1 MERRVRI
8 GKRVALTAVLSV
20 VAISMTTGQA
30 GASTVRGFDG
40 KTISVGGIWA
50 PQNFSGAQTGAQAY
64 INQVNKTNYL
74 NGIKLKFAGF
84 VNDGNDPA
92 TALSGIRQLINQYQ
106 VFAVVP
112 DLSDVNP
119 GSYMK
124 SQQLPYVG
132 GGFDGT
138 YCSTKV
144 TTTLWGFSSGG
155 CLVPTTPPVMS
166 NTYSKYYSYVKAK
179 TGSAHPTDALFSSN
193 DQSGATSVKLS
204 TVSAKGAGF
213 NVVYAKASVPTTAS
227 DYTPYVQQLLTSN
240 HGKQPQAISC
250 QLTAQ
255 CIPMWTA
262 LKNAGYTGSFWSPL
276 GPIAALASTMAGTVT
291 LATYNNAPN
300 PGLTTMQNAM
310 NAVVPNTQLT
320 GYANVPAYFDTAMF
334 AKAVHTV
341 QSRKQAITPQNVQK
355 ALSTMTFS
363 IPGLVGPITYPAS
376 TVAGTPYCSQLL
388 AYTGGT
394 TKSIYSYSCS
404 TKLFK
409 VTPQAEQVG

>member
-1 MERRVRI
+1 MALSATAI
-8 GKRVALTAVLSV
+8 GVATS
-20 VAISMTTGQA
+20 QA
-30 GASTVRGFDG
+30 GAATVRGFDG
-40 KTISVGGIWA
+40 KTISIGGIWA

-74 NGIKLKFAGF
+74 NGIKLKFAGY

-119 GSYMK
+119 GTYMK

-155 CLVPTTPPVMS
+155 CLVPTAPPVMS
-166 NTYSKYYSYVKAK
+166 NTYGKYYSYVTAK

-227 DYTPYVQQLLTSN
+227 DYTPYVQQLMTAN

-262 LKNAGYTGSFWSPL
+262 LKNAGYKGSFWSPL

-341 QSRKQAITPQNVQK
+341 QAKKQAITPQNVQK
-355 ALSTMTFS
+355 ALSSMTWS

-388 AYTGGT
+388 AYTGGS

-409 VTPQAEQVG
+409 VTPQAEKLG